1 MNCRLYSRIALN
13 LSLQVLITSFVVSP
27 LIAAQPTGDAPVKIS
42 DFVPIGSQNL
52 KKKKGQSVISIIDSS
67 GSW

>member
-13 LSLQVLITSFVVSP
+13 LSLQVLITSFVISP

-42 DFVPIGSQNL
+42 DFVPIGPQNL
-52 KKKKGQSVISIIDSS
+52 IKKKGHSVIFIIASS